1 MIRLVK
7 KRIYWII
14 SSWQM
19 QRSRAEYFFS
29 CDKASRG
36 YKKELKIFKSF
47 IIKGKN
53 TILVESDQSCG
64 NVLGLSLFLP
74 ELARITDSKVS
85 YYAMMPS
92 AKITT
97 LKQRLR
103 NRFSINSAIGVKG
116 TFIIHYEYPKLDTYR
131 ALLEKVSDAREL
143 ELFEVNGIRIGDLIY
158 DTYLR
163 RSSLPTIDFT
173 SKEFIEIS
181 LECIAYLLN
190 FEEIFL
196 NHEVAAVCISHCVY
210 SFAIPAR
217 VAFAKGVPVFQVT
230 GESIYRMDSVRT
242 HAYTEFLDYPSQFK
256 LLTESQKIKGIELAK
271 TRLDK
276 RFAGQVAVDMPYSTK
291 SAFSK
296 TTTKSSIRFPNDNKL
311 RILIATHD
319 FYDSPHSYGDNFY
332 PDFYIW
338 LNKLGEIS
346 KKTDYHWYLKTH
358 RDSVADDRSVFLELL
373 HKYPRFKE
381 LHSDTSH
388 HEIIE
393 AGIDFAL
400 TVYGTIAMEYPALGV
415 PVINASHNN
424 PHVAYSFS
432 MTPKSSVDYEQL
444 IMNLEG
450 YKHEI
455 DKSQIYEYYF
465 MAHLLNPKSWIY
477 HDYELYLADVGGYI
491 NSVSN
496 MVYAEFLRNGK
507 NRRAVSDIKFA
518 INKFIDSGDFRLSH
532 DHFE

>member
-7 KRIYWII
+7 KRIYETI
-14 SSWQM
+14 SFWRM
-19 QRSRAEYFFS
+19 QRSRAENFFS

-36 YKKELKIFKSF
+36 YKKELKNSKSF
-47 IIKGKN
+47 IMKGKN
-53 TILVESDQSCG
+53 TILVESNQSCG

-92 AKITT
+92 AKITR
-97 LKQRLR
+97 LKQQLR
-103 NRFSINSAIGVKG
+103 NRFSVNSAIGVKG
-116 TFIIHYEYPKLDTYR
+116 TFIIHSEHPKLETYR
-131 ALLEKVSDAREL
+131 TLLENVSDAREL

-158 DTYLR
+158 DNYLR
-163 RSSLPTIDFT
+163 STSRPTIDLT
-173 SKEFIEIS
+173 SKEFTEIS

-190 FEEIFL
+190 FEELFL
-196 NHEVAAVCISHCVY
+196 SEEISAVCISHCVY
-210 SFAIPAR
+210 GFAIPAR

-230 GESIYRMDSVRT
+230 GESIYRMNSVRT
-242 HAYTEFLDYPSQFK
+242 HAYTEFLDYSSQFK
-256 LLTESQKIKGIELAK
+256 LLPESQKINGIELAK

-291 SAFSK
+291 SAFS
-296 TTTKSSIRFPNDNKL
+296 TATPETSVRFPNDNKL

-346 KKTDYHWYLKTH
+346 TKTDYHWYLKTH
-358 RDSVADDRSVFLELL
+358 RDSVADDRSIFLELL
-373 HKYPRFKE
+373 HKYPRFEE

-415 PVINASHNN
+415 PVINASQNN
-424 PHVAYSFS
+424 PHVSYSFS
-432 MTPKSSVDYEQL
+432 ITPKSSIDYEQL

-450 YKHEI
+450 CKHEI

-477 HDYELYLADVGGYI
+477 HDYEIYLADIGGYV

-496 MVYAEFLRNGK
+496 KVFAEFLRSGD
-507 NRRAVSDIKFA
+507 NRRAVSDIQAAVK
-518 INKFIDSGDFRLSH
+518 KFINSGDFRLSH
-532 DHFE
+532 SHFV

>member
-1 MIRLVK
+1 MIRPVK
-7 KRIYWII
+7 KRIYALN
-14 SSWQM
+14 SFWQEKK
-19 QRSRAEYFFS
+19 SRAEYFFS
-29 CDKASRG
+29 CDAASLR
-36 YKKELKIFKSF
+36 YKRELKTSNLPKME
-47 IIKGKN
+47 GGN

-92 AKITT
+92 TT
-97 LKQRLR
+97 INSFKQRLR
-103 NRFSINSAIGVKG
+103 NRFSINSVIGVRG
-116 TFIIHYEYPKLDTYR
+116 TFIIQSDHPELERHR
-131 ALLEKVSDAREL
+131 ALIESIRDPRQLEML
-143 ELFEVNGIRIGDLIY
+143 EINGVRIGDLIY

-163 RSSLPTIDFT
+163 NTAQPTIDF
-173 SKEFIEIS
+173 SSREFIEIS

-190 FEEIFL
+190 CEELFLTEEI
-196 NHEVAAVCISHCVY
+196 AAVCISHCVY

-217 VAFAKGVPVFQVT
+217 IAFARGVPVFQVT
-230 GESIYRMDSVRT
+230 SESIYRMNSLRT
-242 HAYTEFLDYPSQFK
+242 HAYTEFQDYPSQFSH
-256 LLTESQKIKGIELAK
+256 LSESQKHDGLELAK

-296 TTTKSSIRFPNDNKL
+296 MTSESLFRFPDDGKL

-373 HKYPRFKE
+373 QKYPRFEE
-381 LHSDTSH
+381 LDSNTSH
-388 HEIIE
+388 HEIID

-415 PVINASHNN
+415 PVINASLNN
-424 PHVAYSFS
+424 PHVGYSFS
-432 MTPKSSVDYEQL
+432 ITPKNCTDYEQL

-450 YKHEI
+450 YKYEI

-477 HDYELYLADVGGYI
+477 HDYELYLADVGGYV

-496 MVYAEFLRNGK
+496 KVYAEFLRNSD
-507 NRRAVSDIKFA
+507 NRRGVSEMKAA
-518 INKFIDSGDFRLSH
+518 INNFIHSDDFRLSRH
-532 DHFE
+532 HF

>member
-1 MIRLVK
+1 
-7 KRIYWII
+7 
-14 SSWQM
+14 M

-36 YKKELKIFKSF
+36 YKKVLKTSKSL
-47 IIKGKN
+47 IMGGKN

-85 YYAMMPS
+85 YYSMMPS

-116 TFIIHYEYPKLDTYR
+116 TFIIHSECPKLETYR
-131 ALLEKVSDAREL
+131 ALLEKVSDTREL

-158 DTYLR
+158 DTCLR
-163 RSSLPTIDFT
+163 STSQPTIDFT

-190 FEEIFL
+190 FEELFSKEEI
-196 NHEVAAVCISHCVY
+196 AAVCISHCVY

-217 VAFAKGVPVFQVT
+217 VAFARGVPVFQVT
-230 GESIYRMDSVRT
+230 SESIYKMDSVRT

-256 LLTESQKIKGIELAK
+256 LLPEIKKIHGIELAK

-296 TTTKSSIRFPNDNKL
+296 TNSESSFSFPNDNKL

-346 KKTDYHWYLKTH
+346 TKTDYHWYLKTH

-373 HKYPRFKE
+373 HKYPRFEE

-393 AGIDFAL
+393 SGIDFAL

-415 PVINASHNN
+415 PVINASQNN
-424 PHVAYSFS
+424 PHVGYSFS
-432 MTPKSSVDYEQL
+432 ITPKSYIDYEQL
-444 IMNLEG
+444 IMNLEK

-477 HDYELYLADVGGYI
+477 HDYEIYLTDVGGYA

-496 MVYAEFLRNGK
+496 QVYAEFLRKGE
-507 NRRAVSDIKFA
+507 NRREVSDIKKA
-518 INKFIDSGDFRLSH
+518 INKFINSGDFRLSH
-532 DHFE
+532 NHFG